1 MSFMNRH
8 EGPKIVSDS
17 MFSNSEYYR
26 TTLLSQRLIEIVLF
40 SSPLLAFT
48 GPGVADIP
56 NRYSGLDRFLV
67 QPPFIPRNNKE
78 IVKIGKSFI
87 EYGDYELLDVN
98 QKTMRIDFK
107 RVSGIAVIDNDD
119 VKFLFNRDQFPSN
132 VPTSLTS
139 FMERGERVYQELL
152 IDVVREVNNYQFK
165 TIASRGFIC
174 AGSTDDN
181 MYDCIEGYMR
191 QLIDYM
197 IRVNGGVLRTS
208 RLIGSMPNSAM
219 GVLRT
224 KSGLNYTQAPKSD
237 MFLSDTKNMLSPLI
251 FDCAEVYIDT
261 STYFHQA
268 GKASNKDGLTLEKI
282 DKEMDEY
289 HCMTVTFSGALPESK
304 DPNTVILNEIGLFKK
319 GDIIQ
324 LEGKEW
330 LARDRVGISS
340 GVPIALTV
348 MKDSDTATVTVSPG
362 ITPGVDVPDKDY
374 LVGAKAKVVP
384 DHCKAF
390 LWWQPASIFKMSPI
404 PAPSTNKYLYR
415 EISAPN
421 SAFGPLKNIAMSFLI
436 ESKFVLEDYP
446 QEQGELMAYMY
457 SDFFPFFVG
466 TLILPPRSPSPETY
480 IKTIKNLSTKPPEE
494 KPDKKKTDKEKKDA
508 A

>member
-1 MSFMNRH
+1 MTFINRH
-8 EGPKIVSDS
+8 GRPHTVEGSI
-17 MFSNSEYYR
+17 FTNSEYYR

-48 GPGVADIP
+48 GPGVSDMP

-67 QPPFIPRNNKE
+67 QPPFVPRNNKE
-78 IVKIGKSFI
+78 IVRIGKSFI
-87 EYGDYELLDVN
+87 EYGDYESQTVD
-98 QKTMRIDFK
+98 QKTMRIDFQ
-107 RVSGIAVIDNDD
+107 RVSGTAVIDNDD
-119 VKFLFNRDQFPSN
+119 VKFLFNRDKFPAN
-132 VPTSLTS
+132 APTSLTS

-152 IDVVREVNNYQFK
+152 IHVIREVNNYQFK

-181 MYDCIEGYMR
+181 MYDCIEGEVR
-191 QLIDYM
+191 TLIDYM

-208 RLIGSMPNSAM
+208 RLVGSMPNSAM
-219 GVLRT
+219 GLLRT
-224 KSGLNYTQAPKSD
+224 KSGLNYTQAPRSD

-261 STYFHQA
+261 STYLHKA
-268 GKASNKDGLTLEKI
+268 GTASKKKSITLEKI
-282 DKEMDEY
+282 DKAIDEY
-289 HCMTVTFSGALPESK
+289 HSMTVTFSGALPESK
-304 DPNTVILNEIGLFKK
+304 DPSTVILNEIGLFKK

-324 LEGKEW
+324 LEDKEW
-330 LARDRVGISS
+330 LARDRIGISS

-374 LVGAKAKVVP
+374 LKGAKAKVVG

-390 LWWQPASIFKMSPI
+390 FWWQPASIFKMSPI

-415 EISAPN
+415 PQLWINQRSKAEKYR
-421 SAFGPLKNIAMSFLI
+421 AFSIAL
-436 ESKFVLEDYP
+436 
-446 QEQGELMAYMY
+446 
-457 SDFFPFFVG
+457 
-466 TLILPPRSPSPETY
+466 
-480 IKTIKNLSTKPPEE
+480 N
-494 KPDKKKTDKEKKDA
+494 KK
-508 A
+508 